1 MSGPRG
7 KTNWKRLVQ
16 IVLIVIFALDAG
28 LAVELWRMSVT
39 ASAEQLQL
47 ESVQLRA
54 EIAALQSNLKSAEA
68 VKGGIPRVAS
78 QTDRFYNDDLL
89 GPSQGYAALMN
100 DLGSLA
106 QTAGLQTSGVRFE
119 QKPAAARGV
128 TEVDATAVIDGSYE
142 GLIRFINGLERSK
155 NFYILDSLQLA
166 SSTAGQVKLNIRLH
180 TYFRT

>member
-1 MSGPRG
+1 MISPRA
-7 KTNWKRLVQ
+7 NWKLLVQ
-16 IVLIVIFALDAG
+16 VALVVLFTLDAG
-28 LAVELWRMSVT
+28 LALERWRMGVT

-47 ESVQLRA
+47 QSVQLRA
-54 EIAALQSNLKSAEA
+54 EIGALQSNLGRARA
-68 VKGGIPRVAS
+68 VKRSIPRFAS
-78 QTDRFYNDDLL
+78 QSDRFYNEELL
-89 GPSQGYAALMN
+89 GPSQGYAALVA
-100 DLGSLA
+100 DLGSIA

-119 QKPAAARGV
+119 QKPAAAHGV
-128 TEVDATAVIDGSYE
+128 TEVDATAVIEGSYE